1 MTNKLDYFSKVFK
14 KVDGFKVLKQYF
26 SARVLLFAIF
36 QILTQGTSKK
46 SLEIVR
52 NSVDNKILAK
62 LRKKYKKFIREN
74 KEKISQNSINREHSN
89 KVWFLWLQGIEQA
102 PEIVKICYSS
112 VQKNLGDRE
121 LIFLTDENYRDYILF
136 PDYIQKKID
145 SGIITKTHMSDL
157 LRLELLTRYGGTWID
172 ATVYLSSSNIPHY
185 MLDSDLFLFQK
196 LKPALD
202 GNPKSIS
209 SWYITSCTKNPI
221 LVLAKELLYEY
232 WKKEIRLI
240 DYFLMHNFIELAIE
254 TYPSEWKKVVPFSS
268 STPHILLLRLFDE
281 YDRVIWNSVMSQ
293 TSIHKLTYKF
303 KDNQI
308 NNYNTFFNKV
318 VGVE

>member
-1 MTNKLDYFSKVFK
+1 MTNKLDYFSRVFK
-14 KVDGFKVLKQYF
+14 KVDGFKVLKQYLI
-26 SARVLLFAIF
+26 ARVLLFAIF
-36 QILTQGTSKK
+36 QIVTQGTSKK

-102 PEIVKICYSS
+102 PDIVKICYSS

-172 ATVYLSSSNIPHY
+172 ATVYLSSSNIPDY

-281 YDRVIWNSVMSQ
+281 YDRVIWDSVMSQ

-303 KDNQI
+303 KDDQI
-308 NNYNTFFNKV
+308 NNYNKFFNKV

>member
-14 KVDGFKVLKQYF
+14 KVDGFKVLKQYL

-74 KEKISQNSINREHSN
+74 KEKISQNSVNREHSN

-102 PEIVKICYSS
+102 PDIVKICYSS

-281 YDRVIWNSVMSQ
+281 YDRVIWDSVMSQ

-303 KDNQI
+303 KDDQI
-308 NNYNTFFNKV
+308 NNYNKFFNKV

>member
-14 KVDGFKVLKQYF
+14 KVDGFKVLKQYL

-52 NSVDNKILAK
+52 NSVDNKILSK

-102 PEIVKICYSS
+102 PDIVKICYSS

-281 YDRVIWNSVMSQ
+281 YDRVIWDSVMSQ

-303 KDNQI
+303 KDDQI
-308 NNYNTFFNKV
+308 NNYNKFFNKV

>member
-1 MTNKLDYFSKVFK
+1 MTNKLDYFSRVFK
-14 KVDGFKVLKQYF
+14 KVDGFKVLKQYLI
-26 SARVLLFAIF
+26 ARVLLFAIF
-36 QILTQGTSKK
+36 QIVTQGTSKK

-102 PEIVKICYSS
+102 PDIVKICYSS
-112 VQKNLGDRE
+112 VQKNLGDHE

-172 ATVYLSSSNIPHY
+172 ATVYLSSSNIPDY

-281 YDRVIWNSVMSQ
+281 YDRVIWDSVMSQ

-303 KDNQI
+303 KDDQI
-308 NNYNTFFNKV
+308 NNYNKFFNKV

>member
-14 KVDGFKVLKQYF
+14 KVDGFKVLKQYL

-102 PEIVKICYSS
+102 PDIVKICYSS

-281 YDRVIWNSVMSQ
+281 YDRVIWDSVMSQ

-303 KDNQI
+303 KDDQN
-308 NNYNTFFNKV
+308 NNYNKFFNKV